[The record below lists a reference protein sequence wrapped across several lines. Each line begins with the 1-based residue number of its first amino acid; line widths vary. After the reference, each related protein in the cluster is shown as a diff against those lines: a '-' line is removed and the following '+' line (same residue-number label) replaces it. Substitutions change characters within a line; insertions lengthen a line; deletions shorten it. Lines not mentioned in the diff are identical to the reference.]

1 MVLNIYLGVM
11 VEILSKNK
19 NDYTGAKI
27 IMGTAT
33 GMMQVA
39 VSTYIAEIAPREIR
53 GISLG
58 LFSFNRTFPCTPRPP
73 TAF

>member
-27 IMGTAT
+27 MMGTAT

-39 VSTYIAEIAPREIR
+39 VPTYIAEIAPCEIR

-58 LFSFNRTFPCTPRPP
+58 LFSFNRKLPCIPRSP
-73 TAF
+73 TAC